1 MKRASDLLTPSGVLS
16 QSGHNTPSI
25 NLLYGGQF
33 GHSPVYEEYLGT
45 QQYIQ
50 QQLIP
55 ILLAAPTGLD
65 SLPGKDTLYKILKS
79 LVELHPMRISG
90 LNAGMEM
97 ETVTTPFGGGGQVM
111 ETPTNVKW
119 KESNIQFSWNEK
131 VGMPIHRFLSMW
143 WRYLIMDPDSKSA
156 SINTLPG
163 VQVTDMLA
171 DRYSMTMMF
180 IEPDV
185 TKSFVTKAWLV
196 SNMFPKDVG
205 ENEGRMDKSAAG
217 EQKDYDVPFSGIV
230 QMGLG
235 VEKVAQT
242 ILSSMS
248 LTNADPY
255 RRAAMMEGVSAD
267 VAALTKGY
275 ASSISDLAAASVKV

>member
-1 MKRASDLLTPSGVLS
+1 MNRASDLLTPNGVLF
-16 QSGHNTPSI
+16 QSGHNAPSV

-55 ILLAAPTGLD
+55 ILLAAPTGFD
-65 SLPGKDTLYKILKS
+65 SLPGKDSLYKILKS

-119 KESNIQFSWNEK
+119 QESNIQFSWNEK
-131 VGMPIHRFLSMW
+131 AGMPVHRFLSMW

-163 VQVTDMLA
+163 VQVTDMLP
-171 DRYSMTMMF
+171 DRYAMTMMF

-185 TKSFVTKAWLV
+185 TKSYVMKAWLV
-196 SNMFPKDVG
+196 SNMFPKG
-205 ENEGRMDKSAAG
+205 PLENEGRMDKNAAG

-235 VEKVAQT
+235 VEKVAQS
-242 ILSSMS
+242 ILSAMS
-248 LTNADPY
+248 LTNADPH
-255 RRAAMMEGVSAD
+255 RRAAMMQGVNAD

-275 ASSISDLAAASVKV
+275 ASSISDLAAASVKL

>member
-16 QSGHNTPSI
+16 QSGHNAPSV

-55 ILLAAPTGLD
+55 VLLAAPTGFD
-65 SLPGKDTLYKILKS
+65 SLPGKDNLYKILKS

-131 VGMPIHRFLSMW
+131 VGLPIHRFLSMW

-171 DRYSMTMMF
+171 DRYAMTMMF

-185 TKSFVTKAWLV
+185 TKSFVVKAWLV

-205 ENEGRMDKSAAG
+205 ENEGRMDKAAAG

-275 ASSISDLAAASVKV
+275 ASSISELAASSVKV